1 MEAGVQYLPSH
12 NCTKYSVCI
21 NGKEF
26 EAFCPRPLYF
36 SSEFQ
41 RCDFPENVAECK
53 RGTRPPVI
61 SQEEYMQT
69 EIPTEIT
76 STSIASTPKPG
87 FLFECG
93 QTIVANSGTIEY
105 KLYENYDAGELC
117 VFVVRSRNYSSFDFV
132 LERHGISDSD
142 PDAITIMGMDNTYG
156 WGIYD
161 TNRIGPPD
169 PTPFIGVKANEAV
182 VIFKTST
189 NNGTGF
195 RLNYECRG
203 NPTDYPPGVEVVFND
218 EEDSPLQV
226 PYQSFNEPSY
236 NYVVLTSKSRMI
248 SEPDSFLRL
257 TVSGNFENTGECTR
271 FFKIYSFA
279 GGNAV
284 LEGTFCG
291 FDTDQTVYET
301 KGLFVVAYS
310 ELNPIAT
317 GTLSWEKVD
326 VRTDKMNK

>member
-1 MEAGVQYLPSH
+1 M
-12 NCTKYSVCI
+12 
-21 NGKEF
+21 EF

-76 STSIASTPKPG
+76 SSSTPKPG

-156 WGIYD
+156 WAFMIRTVLD
-161 TNRIGPPD
+161 HQIPLRSL
-169 PTPFIGVKANEAV
+169 E
-182 VIFKTST
+182 
-189 NNGTGF
+189 
-195 RLNYECRG
+195 G

-236 NYVVLTSKSRMI
+236 NYVAMQ
-248 SEPDSFLRL
+248 
-257 TVSGNFENTGECTR
+257 
-271 FFKIYSFA
+271 
-279 GGNAV
+279 

-291 FDTDQTVYET
+291 FDTDQTVYER
-301 KGLFVVAYS
+301 KGYLWCLFRAQPNCNGDIKLG
-310 ELNPIAT
+310 E
-317 GTLSWEKVD
+317 GGCRD
-326 VRTDKMNK
+326 